1 MSDTDEPLRRANEG
15 FEAAEERLSDA
26 VRAAGRM
33 LSEQVTRE
41 LVLITMKGNGETDG
55 RPSEKTGAQ
64 VLQLAP
70 YLAAAIAKWYLVIAA
85 QKTKEP
91 IEIEEAEGLVEEISD
106 EVAAIVKRSIERR
119 WPGSV
124 GSALDCS

>member
-1 MSDTDEPLRRANEG
+1 MTDEDDAFRRAHEG
-15 FEAAEERLSDA
+15 MEAAEDRLA
-26 VRAAGRM
+26 EATRAAGRM
-33 LSEQVTRE
+33 LSEQVVRE
-41 LVLITMKGNGETDG
+41 IVLMIMRNNGEKDA
-55 RPSEKTGAQ
+55 PSQKTGAQ

-91 IEIEEAEGLVEEISD
+91 IEIEEAEGLVADISA
-106 EVAAIVKRSIERR
+106 EVAASVKEALERR

>member
-1 MSDTDEPLRRANEG
+1 MSDQDDAFIRAHTGASAVEKKM
-15 FEAAEERLSDA
+15 AAAMQA
-26 VRAAGRM
+26 VGRTFAD
-33 LSEQVTRE
+33 QVVRE
-41 LVLITMKGNGETDG
+41 LVLMTMKNNGEKDT
-55 RPSEKTGAQ
+55 PSQQTGAQ

-91 IEIEEAEGLVEEISD
+91 IEIEEAEGLVEDISK
-106 EVAAIVKRSIERR
+106 EVAAIVGEALERR

>member
-1 MSDTDEPLRRANEG
+1 MSDPNDPLRHANEG
-15 FEAAEERLSDA
+15 FEAAEDRLSA
-26 VRAAGRM
+26 VVRAAGRM
-33 LSEQVTRE
+33 FSEQVVHEIVT
-41 LVLITMKGNGETDG
+41 ITMNRNSDPAGQ
-55 RPSEKTGAQ
+55 PSEKTGAQ

-70 YLAAAIAKWYLVIAA
+70 YLAATVAKWYLVIAA

-91 IEIEEAEGLVEEISD
+91 IEIEEAEGLVEEIST

>member
-1 MSDTDEPLRRANEG
+1 MTDPDDELRRANEG

-26 VRAAGRM
+26 VRAAGRT
-33 LSEQVTRE
+33 LSEQVVRE
-41 LVLITMKGNGETDG
+41 LVLHVMQHNKDAKGV
-55 RPSEKTGAQ
+55 PSAQTGAQ

-70 YLAAAIAKWYLVIAA
+70 YLSASIAKWYLVIAA

-91 IEIEEAEGLVEEISD
+91 IEIEEAEGLVEEIST
-106 EVAAIVKRSIERR
+106 EVAAVVKRAIERR

>member
-1 MSDTDEPLRRANEG
+1 MTDPDDELRKANEG
-15 FEAAEERLSDA
+15 FEAAEDRLSDA

-33 LSEQVTRE
+33 FSEQVVRE
-41 LVLITMKGNGETDG
+41 LVMHTMQRNNDADG
-55 RPSEKTGAQ
+55 RPSVQTGAQ
-64 VLQLAP
+64 VLQLVP
-70 YLAAAIAKWYLVIAA
+70 YLAGAIAKWYLVIAA

-91 IEIEEAEGLVEEISD
+91 IEIEEAEGLVEEIST
-106 EVAAIVKRSIERR
+106 EVSAIVKRSIERR

>member
-1 MSDTDEPLRRANEG
+1 MPDQDDKLRRANEG
-15 FEAAEERLSDA
+15 FEAAEDRLSDA

-33 LSEQVTRE
+33 LSEQVVRE
-41 LVLITMKGNGETDG
+41 LVLITMKGNGEKD
-55 RPSEKTGAQ
+55 RPSVLTGAQ

-70 YLAAAIAKWYLVIAA
+70 HIAAAIAKWYLVIAA

-91 IEIEEAEGLVEEISD
+91 IEIEEAEGLVEEIST
-106 EVAAIVKRSIERR
+106 EVAAIVRKSIERR
-119 WPGSV
+119 WPGTV